1 MISSFQKRTYLMWAF
16 EFLAG
21 IFSLFG
27 SGYIFGRTDRRG
39 QWKENWKVIGL
50 VLFLLGFALILV
62 YAFFVPRLPGG
73 EA

>member
-1 MISSFQKRTYLMWAF
+1 VWAF

-27 SGYIFGRTDRRG
+27 SGYIFGRADRRER
-39 QWKENWKVIGL
+39 WKENWKVLGL

-62 YAFFVPRLPGG
+62 YAFFVPRLPCGG
-73 EA
+73 AQ